1 MPAFG
6 SNATICFNP
15 PGDGSCQ
22 FEAYAHQ
29 LNKIG
34 IYTSGAS
41 ARESAVN
48 YMLKN
53 PYIAHENKKTHL
65 FQFVDKHDHED
76 WDSYL
81 TAMKRR
87 ATYGNNLTLQ
97 ALSNVYRY
105 NVRILVVTAAAT
117 HLQTNI
123 YHLIEPTCN
132 DLESVAGT
140 ICLGHYSESA
150 YCHYVC
156 LSLEDMEHVLS
167 DICKSSVHCQSTGV
181 TEKEQDTL
189 FSNQSKEDM
198 PSSNSTVSNSPSI
211 AEINYDTSVHIKSVT

>member
-41 ARESAVN
+41 ARVSAVN

-132 DLESVAGT
+132 DLESVAAPYASDIT
-140 ICLGHYSESA
+140 VNRHIVIMFASHLRIWNMYFPTSVKAPFIANQQVSQKRNKIHYFQTSQKKICLQ
-150 YCHYVC
+150 VIQ
-156 LSLEDMEHVLS
+156 L
-167 DICKSSVHCQSTGV
+167 CQIHH
-181 TEKEQDTL
+181 
-189 FSNQSKEDM
+189 QSQK
-198 PSSNSTVSNSPSI
+198 
-211 AEINYDTSVHIKSVT
+211 